1 VKGYLTATAR
11 RSEMWVDTGAE
22 VRARMRELVGD
33 AERQRLV
40 ARARAGRA
48 GRPWTLAGYV
58 RRVRQAAGFGL
69 VRTGLRLLDAGRV

>member
-1 VKGYLTATAR
+1 MQDR
-11 RSEMWVDTGAE
+11 
-22 VRARMRELVGD
+22 VGD

-48 GRPWTLAGYV
+48 GGLWTLAGYG
-58 RRVRQAAGFGL
+58 RQVRQAAGFGL